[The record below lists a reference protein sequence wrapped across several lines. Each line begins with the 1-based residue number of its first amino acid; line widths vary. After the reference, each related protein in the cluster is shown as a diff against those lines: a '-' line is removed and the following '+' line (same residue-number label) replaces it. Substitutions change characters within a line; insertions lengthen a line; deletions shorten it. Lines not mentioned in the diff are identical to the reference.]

1 MIRYVNLNSC
11 SVNKNQ
17 QLNKKNTKA
26 VPISLLSGGNSF
38 FVKIKSNQIAS
49 NYNDTSNKIKP
60 NPFQKIKNTYFQKD
74 NKNKSFNK
82 YLNNTQHKNSYIFAV
97 NNSIEYTNNNNNK
110 KALINKSKQDLF
122 NHNKG
127 IYSFTSI
134 KHNENMNNKTLNSTS
149 FRQNYNGVLLTDVEL
164 LKKNINKKYNIYE
177 DKQEKKKLML
187 RNDKYNNNTL
197 NHRANKKV
205 VNSKN
210 KSNDHII
217 SESSINKKMK
227 NIKEKNTILTTIN
240 KSIYANN
247 NQMKMYKKNQYIIKN
262 SNKKNLK
269 NRNLTNIIFNNNT
282 NIEKSKPKNSNKNN
296 CSEGKNKV
304 IFHGTK
310 KNKLVCYNEFNNN
323 NNNKKNTNTNL
334 FKDHFVE
341 TDEFNSSLSKRKA
354 EKRIK
359 SINIK
364 PNNEALRIQ
373 KNNNSKSNFNNFNTI
388 NNNKPLVIQKK
399 IYEKNNNAQHVINKS
414 YNISSK
420 NSNLIN
426 SLASGE
432 IFKLNYTLNE
442 LMGPG
447 SNYSKNKVNKQIYY
461 NKEQKDIKNGNKFIS
476 GLTSF
481 NLDKINN
488 YPNIIINNNYLY
500 NYIPLVTLNNSADDD
515 KIQKISLNRN
525 SFADNKLDNKI
536 NSSQNIEFDNNY
548 NNYAYILNYNS
559 FLDNNSNNLNKTNID
574 NKSKINKKYK
584 NDPQIKINLND
595 NIKINKNNN
604 KNNIIYNYNP
614 TFINSNA
621 LDINKTNRN
630 DFNLFP
636 TNRANTN
643 NIAECYVSKEK
654 NKKQKQNP
662 PLSKNPKKLNILSLI
677 QENNRKIKDYN
688 IRRQRQFHSFVETD
702 NFNKSYNNKN
712 VYETIDYILYPENY
726 KIKDSIDVLD
736 NFDDMNTIIK
746 RIKFENVDLKSNNI
760 FTVNDD
766 KGSGTKTDKNFLYTK
781 YSEKFD
787 KLFDKKFL
795 NKNNN
800 MSATQN
806 KYKNNSNLY
815 HSRQSGSTKDS
826 NKQNS
831 SSKRYRVFSYL
842 EKPIEKK

>member
-1 MIRYVNLNSC
+1 MIRYVTLNSG
-11 SVNKNQ
+11 SINNNQ
-17 QLNKKNTKA
+17 TLNKKNIKT

-60 NPFQKIKNTYFQKD
+60 NPLQKIKNTYFQKD

-82 YLNNTQHKNSYIFAV
+82 YLNNTQQKNSYIFAV
-97 NNSIEYTNNNNNK
+97 NNSIEYANNNNNK
-110 KALINKSKQDLF
+110 KALINKSKQDLL

-164 LKKNINKKYNIYE
+164 LKKNANKKYNIYE
-177 DKQEKKKLML
+177 DKQEKKKLIQDK
-187 RNDKYNNNTL
+187 NDKYSNNTL
-197 NHRANKKV
+197 NYRINKKM

-217 SESSINKKMK
+217 SESSINKKLK

-240 KSIYANN
+240 KSIYTNN
-247 NQMKMYKKNQYIIKN
+247 NQMKMFKKNQYIVKN

-269 NRNLTNIIFNNNT
+269 NRNLTNIIFNNNS
-282 NIEKSKPKNSNKNN
+282 NIEKSKHKNANKNN
-296 CSEGKNKV
+296 YSEGKNKV
-304 IFHGTK
+304 IFHGLK
-310 KNKLVCYNEFNNN
+310 KNKLVCYNEK
-323 NNNKKNTNTNL
+323 NNNKNTNI
-334 FKDHFVE
+334 FKDHLVE
-341 TDEFNSSLSKRKA
+341 TDEFNSSLSKRKV

-364 PNNEALRIQ
+364 PNNESLRIQ
-373 KNNNSKSNFNNFNTI
+373 NNNNSKSNFNTI
-388 NNNKPLVIQKK
+388 NNNKPLVVQKK
-399 IYEKNNNAQHVINKS
+399 IYEKNNNSQHIINKS
-414 YNISSK
+414 YNINNN

-442 LMGPG
+442 LMGPS
-447 SNYSKNKVNKQIYY
+447 SNNSKNKVNKQINY
-461 NKEQKDIKNGNKFIS
+461 NNKQKDITNGNKYILS
-476 GLTSF
+476 GFTSY
-481 NLDKINN
+481 NLDKKNN

-500 NYIPLVTLNNSADDD
+500 NYMPLITLNNSVDND
-515 KIQKISLNRN
+515 KIQKLSLNRN
-525 SFADNKLDNKI
+525 SFVDNKLDNKI
-536 NSSQNIEFDNNY
+536 NNSQNIDFNNKHT
-548 NNYAYILNYNS
+548 YILNYNS
-559 FLDNNSNNLNKTNID
+559 FIDNNSNNLNNINKE
-574 NKSKINKKYK
+574 NKSKINKKCK
-584 NDPQIKINLND
+584 NDQQIKNNLND
-595 NIKINKNNN
+595 NIKINYNNN
-604 KNNIIYNYNP
+604 KNNNIYNYQ
-614 TFINSNA
+614 TFINSNT
-621 LDINKTNRN
+621 LENINKTGRN
-630 DFNLFP
+630 DFTLFP
-636 TNRANTN
+636 NRINSN
-643 NIAECYVSKEK
+643 NIVECYVSKEK
-654 NKKQKQNP
+654 NKKLKQNP
-662 PLSKNPKKLNILSLI
+662 PLTKNPKKLNILSLI
-677 QENNRKIKDYN
+677 QENNKKIKDYN

-746 RIKFENVDLKSNNI
+746 RINFENVDLKSNNI

-766 KGSGTKTDKNFLYTK
+766 KSFGIKTDKNYLYTK
-781 YSEKFD
+781 YSEKFNN
-787 KLFDKKFL
+787 LFDKKFM
-795 NKNNN
+795 NKNSSL
-800 MSATQN
+800 SATQN
-806 KYKNNSNLY
+806 KNKNNSHLY

-831 SSKRYRVFSYL
+831 SSKKYRVFSYL

>member
-1 MIRYVNLNSC
+1 MIRYVTLNSG
-11 SVNKNQ
+11 SINNNQ
-17 QLNKKNTKA
+17 TLNKKNIKT

-60 NPFQKIKNTYFQKD
+60 NPLQKIKNTYFQKD

-82 YLNNTQHKNSYIFAV
+82 YLNNTQQKNSYIFAV
-97 NNSIEYTNNNNNK
+97 NNSIEYANNNNNK
-110 KALINKSKQDLF
+110 KALINKSKQDLL

-164 LKKNINKKYNIYE
+164 LKKNVNKKYNIYE
-177 DKQEKKKLML
+177 DNQEKKKLIQDK
-187 RNDKYNNNTL
+187 NDKYSNNTL
-197 NHRANKKV
+197 NYRINKKV

-217 SESSINKKMK
+217 SESSINKKLK

-247 NQMKMYKKNQYIIKN
+247 NQMKMFKKNQYIVKN
-262 SNKKNLK
+262 SNKKNFK
-269 NRNLTNIIFNNNT
+269 NRNLTNIIFNNNS
-282 NIEKSKPKNSNKNN
+282 NIEKSKHKNANKNN

-304 IFHGTK
+304 IFHGLK
-310 KNKLVCYNEFNNN
+310 KNKLVCYNEK
-323 NNNKKNTNTNL
+323 NNNKNTNI

-341 TDEFNSSLSKRKA
+341 TDEFNSSLSKRKV

-364 PNNEALRIQ
+364 PNNESLRIQ
-373 KNNNSKSNFNNFNTI
+373 NNNNSKSNFNSI
-388 NNNKPLVIQKK
+388 NNNKPLVVQKK
-399 IYEKNNNAQHVINKS
+399 IYEKNNNSQHVINKS
-414 YNISSK
+414 YNINNN

-442 LMGPG
+442 LMGPS
-447 SNYSKNKVNKQIYY
+447 SNNSKNKVNKQINY
-461 NKEQKDIKNGNKFIS
+461 NNKQKDITNGNKNILS
-476 GLTSF
+476 GFTSY
-481 NLDKINN
+481 NLDKKNN

-500 NYIPLVTLNNSADDD
+500 NYMPLITLNNSADDD
-515 KIQKISLNRN
+515 KIQKLSLNRN
-525 SFADNKLDNKI
+525 SFVDNKLDNKI
-536 NSSQNIEFDNNY
+536 NNSQNIDFNSKH
-548 NNYAYILNYNS
+548 AYILNYNS
-559 FLDNNSNNLNKTNID
+559 FIDNNSNNLNNINKE

-584 NDPQIKINLND
+584 NDQQIKNNLND
-595 NIKINKNNN
+595 NIKINYNSNKNNN
-604 KNNIIYNYNP
+604 IYNYQ
-614 TFINSNA
+614 TFINSNT
-621 LDINKTNRN
+621 LENINKTGRN
-630 DFNLFP
+630 DFTLFP
-636 TNRANTN
+636 NRINSN
-643 NIAECYVSKEK
+643 NIVECYVSKEK
-654 NKKQKQNP
+654 NKKLKQNP
-662 PLSKNPKKLNILSLI
+662 PLTKNPKKLNILSLI
-677 QENNRKIKDYN
+677 QENNKKIKDYN

-746 RIKFENVDLKSNNI
+746 RINFENVDLKSNNI

-766 KGSGTKTDKNFLYTK
+766 KSFGIKTDKNYLYTK
-781 YSEKFD
+781 YSEKFNN
-787 KLFDKKFL
+787 LFDKKFK
-795 NKNNN
+795 NKNSSL
-800 MSATQN
+800 SATQN
-806 KYKNNSNLY
+806 KNKNNSHLY

-831 SSKRYRVFSYL
+831 SSKKYRVFSYL
-842 EKPIEKK
+842 EKPIEK